1 MPFSKCRD
9 VVDRASI
16 ILDGEAGVTQ
26 RMRFRAHLMMCG
38 DCRRYFRQMRRVVQT
53 VSEIGLNGHREGF
66 EAMLPRVIAAT
77 RDRPEEAERS
87 DATE

>member
-9 VVDRASI
+9 VAERASI

-26 RMRFRAHLMMCG
+26 RMRFHAHLMMCG

-53 VSEIGLNGHREGF
+53 ASEMGLDGHGEGF
-66 EAMLPRVIAAT
+66 DTMLPKVLAAT
-77 RDRPEEAERS
+77 DERG
-87 DATE
+87 DTTE